1 MALEW
6 HLEARSFGLALLP
19 SPWPRRPWLPYLGS
33 LGRRDERFT
42 PYFCI
47 INYRLT
53 GFWISQYFYTFPG
66 LGPEIR

>member
-19 SPWPRRPWLPYLGS
+19 SPWPRRPWRPYLGS
-33 LGRRDERFT
+33 LSRRDERFT

-47 INYRLT
+47 I
-53 GFWISQYFYTFPG
+53 
-66 LGPEIR
+66 